1 MGVRRSG
8 AWAFVGPAHLRLG
21 GDDVSRRRGSVLQRE
36 GGLEIRTRA
45 GVGSLEIA
53 LDVGATLVPTG
64 RPLPADDE
72 TVRLRLVTV
81 HVQHQIHR
89 SRGVHRRARVE
100 NLRGRLRG
108 RLPPLAV
115 EIGAGR
121 VCSEMA
127 SDGAVGV
134 HVRHHVH
141 RRAAQHLLR
150 HGILAIE
157 KTRDETFHPPRCHGF
172 AGVLPADDPDDALRA
187 SVAFPGG
194 EFRSDRLHRR
204 RVLRRVPRE
213 LHLGGPRAGSAE
225 AQAIERAAVE
235 GEAEDV
241 VRHVRRGGGS
251 SDEVE
256 VLLVVVGH
264 EIREV
269 DAVGGDG
276 VEVDDEGA
284 VLVRRRGNAVPIDAV
299 GGAERLVVVPPVG
312 VGGVA
317 RVGDDDLQRG
327 SARAG
332 DAEVEPLEVRAPVL
346 VREGLLAHAHGEH
359 GGGGGDELAVAA
371 VERAAEVVV
380 HPLGRTRAEGR
391 GGSGGGGGHGA
402 RNGPDAR
409 RAGERRGGKSSATR
423 GRRDD
428 AQKDSGRAACQH
440 GTSPRK

>member
-1 MGVRRSG
+1 M
-8 AWAFVGPAHLRLG
+8 
-21 GDDVSRRRGSVLQRE
+21 
-36 GGLEIRTRA
+36 
-45 GVGSLEIA
+45 
-53 LDVGATLVPTG
+53 
-64 RPLPADDE
+64 
-72 TVRLRLVTV
+72 
-81 HVQHQIHR
+81 
-89 SRGVHRRARVE
+89 
-100 NLRGRLRG
+100 
-108 RLPPLAV
+108 
-115 EIGAGR
+115 
-121 VCSEMA
+121 
-127 SDGAVGV
+127 
-134 HVRHHVH
+134 
-141 RRAAQHLLR
+141 
-150 HGILAIE
+150 
-157 KTRDETFHPPRCHGF
+157 
-172 AGVLPADDPDDALRA
+172 
-187 SVAFPGG
+187 
-194 EFRSDRLHRR
+194 
-204 RVLRRVPRE
+204 
-213 LHLGGPRAGSAE
+213 
-225 AQAIERAAVE
+225 
-235 GEAEDV
+235 

-440 GTSPRK
+440 GPSPRK